1 MYAFDLLEL
10 SGEDLRPL
18 PLLKRKSRLKDV
30 LAAAKRIRFV
40 EHVEGIVSKKGLAL
54 YRRAKTGDRIKVKTT
69 TGKTLVTDRG
79 KRNER

>member
-1 MYAFDLLEL
+1 MYAFDQLER

-40 EHVEGIVSKKGLAL
+40 EHVGDGLAL
-54 YRRAKTGDRIKVKTT
+54 FAAAQARPPFADGPSFASARR
-69 TGKTLVTDRG
+69 
-79 KRNER
+79 